1 LSTTTAGLAQRDC
14 WNMSR
19 FAAFARLLRRLWPLL
34 RQLLLLTSLSLPPAL
49 AFAIRKIIGAQRAMP
64 ELSFSDFWRDA
75 SLGRLQ
81 EVLIA
86 DNHVDVK
93 LRDGLVVG
101 DGGSRAGS
109 AATAAVSA

>member
-1 LSTTTAGLAQRDC
+1 
-14 WNMSR
+14 MSR

-49 AFAIRKIIGAQRAMP
+49 AFAIRKIIGARRRAMP

-81 EVLIA
+81 EARGSDEHANVRMHEL
-86 DNHVDVK
+86 
-93 LRDGLVVG
+93 LRP
-101 DGGSRAGS
+101 S
-109 AATAAVSA
+109 ACRNFVEYFVAPGRREVAPPS